1 MISYEP
7 LWETMK
13 RLNAS
18 TYTLEV
24 KGGISSSSIRRIK
37 AGDSISTNT
46 VDSICNILNCSVEDV
61 IQHIPDKT
69 EDCPQ
74 EN

>member
-24 KGGISSSSIRRIK
+24 KGGISSSSVRRIK

-61 IQHIPDKT
+61 IQYIPDKT